1 MDFIGRKEQLL
12 QLSALWR
19 KGSASLV
26 TCQGRRR
33 IGKSRLLDEFALRS
47 DCRFLKLSGLAPRKK
62 MSNGDQLRYF
72 CESLAAKTGGQR
84 QIASGWPEAFRL
96 LGKAIASLCK
106 EGRTLVVL
114 DEVSWMGGWDADF
127 PGYLKDAWDD
137 DFKRNDNLIFVLCG
151 SVSAWIQRNI
161 LDSTGF
167 VGRIS
172 LELEVGELPAR
183 DCLGFWRQT
192 RGSVSSKEVFDMLS
206 VTGGVPRYLEEID
219 PALTTDENIRRMAF
233 SKSGTLFGDFNRI
246 FSDVFGRQSRTKRM
260 MLESLAYGSKT
271 LSEIAASIGKGR
283 GGHVSEALEELE
295 LAGFVIRD
303 RGVNPETGLPAKID
317 RYRIRDNY
325 TRFYLRFIA
334 PYSAMIR
341 GGAFKFAGLDALPG
355 WDSILGL
362 QFENLVLNNA
372 DALIE
377 ALGLDRSLIISA
389 APYRKQMRR
398 CSSSSDGGCQID
410 LLLQLKQ
417 ALYVV
422 EVKRRATIDASVTD
436 DVLEK
441 VKRLPNPR
449 GLSVR
454 PVLVYEGTLSPAVNE
469 NGVFAAT
476 LRASDLLL
484 H

>member
-1 MDFIGRKEQLL
+1 MDFIGRKEQLS

-19 KGSASLV
+19 KGTASLV

-72 CESLAAKTGGQR
+72 CESLSAKTGGQR
-84 QIASGWPEAFRL
+84 QVASGWPEAFRF
-96 LGKAIASLCK
+96 LGRAIASLCK

-137 DFKRNDNLIFVLCG
+137 DFKRNDNLVFVLCG

-192 RGSVSSKEVFDMLS
+192 RGSVSAKEVFDMLS

-246 FSDVFGRQSRTKRM
+246 FSDVFGRKSRTKRM
-260 MLESLAYGSKT
+260 MLESLASGSKT

-303 RGVNPETGLPAKID
+303 RGVNPETSQPAKID

-398 CSSSSDGGCQID
+398 GSSTSDGGCQID

-454 PVLVYEGTLSPAVNE
+454 PILVYEGILSPAVNE

-484 H
+484 R

>member
-106 EGRTLVVL
+106 ESRTLVVL

-219 PALTTDENIRRMAF
+219 PALTTDENLRRMAF

-246 FSDVFGRQSRTKRM
+246 FSDVFGRKSRTKRM
-260 MLESLAYGSKT
+260 MLESLACGSKT
-271 LSEIAASIGKGR
+271 LSELAASIGKGR
-283 GGHVSEALEELE
+283 GGHISEALEELE

>member
-1 MDFIGRKEQLL
+1 MDFIGRKEQLS

-19 KGSASLV
+19 KGTASLV

-47 DCRFLKLSGLAPRKK
+47 GCRFLKLSGLAPRKK

-72 CESLAAKTGGQR
+72 CESLSAKTNGES
-84 QIASGWPEAFRL
+84 QIASGWPEAFKL
-96 LGKAIASLCK
+96 LGKAIASLCR
-106 EGRTLVVL
+106 EGKTLVVL
-114 DEVSWMGGWDADF
+114 DEVSWMGGWDVDF

-137 DFKRNDNLIFVLCG
+137 DFKRNDNLVLVLCG

-183 DCLGFWRQT
+183 DCLGFWRQM
-192 RGSVSSKEVFDMLS
+192 RGSVSPKEVFDMLS

-233 SKSGTLFGDFNRI
+233 TKSGTLFGDFNRI
-246 FSDVFGRQSRTKRM
+246 FSDVFGRKSVTKRK
-260 MLESLAYGSKT
+260 MLESLANGSKT
-271 LSEIAASIGKGR
+271 LSEIATAIGKGR
-283 GGHVSEALEELE
+283 GGHVTEALEELE
-295 LAGFVIRD
+295 LAGFIIRD
-303 RGVNPETGLPAKID
+303 RGINPESGLPSKID

-334 PYSAMIR
+334 PYSTMIR
-341 GGAFKFAGLDALPG
+341 SGAFRFAGLDAMPG

-377 ALGLDRSLIISA
+377 ALGLERSLVISA
-389 APYRKQMRR
+389 APYRRQVPRG
-398 CSSSSDGGCQID
+398 SSPADGGCQID

-417 ALYVV
+417 AMYVV

-436 DVLEK
+436 DVQKKIE
-441 VKRLPNPR
+441 RLPNPH

-454 PVLVYEGTLSPAVNE
+454 PVLVYEGNLSPAVNE
-469 NGVFAAT
+469 NGFFAAT

-484 H
+484 R

>member
-19 KGSASLV
+19 KGTASLV

-246 FSDVFGRQSRTKRM
+246 FSDVFGRKSRTKRM

-271 LSEIAASIGKGR
+271 LSELAASIGKGR
-283 GGHVSEALEELE
+283 GGHISEALEELE